1 MLEELKKRVYEANM
15 LLPQYGLVTFTWGN
29 VSEIDRESGIFAI
42 KPSGVD
48 YDKLTPEDM
57 VLVDLIG
64 IRTVLTIIMLIL
76 QFPGSRLN
84 PRLDRLRTVC
94 HLGNLLQN
102 NRIVYR
108 FMRIFAPRK
117 RAVVLAQYS
126 RHCRRIFAQPCKFT
140 DDQKARVLL
149 VSLLD
154 LLRVQTSETGN
165 FPVKV
170 VECLLWTGEIE

>member
-1 MLEELKKRVYEANM
+1 MSKFYFN
-15 LLPQYGLVTFTWGN
+15 N
-29 VSEIDRESGIFAI
+29 IFHSISPVHNRHSHRA
-42 KPSGVD
+42 
-48 YDKLTPEDM
+48 YDNNAYPA
-57 VLVDLIG
+57 V
-64 IRTVLTIIMLIL
+64 
-76 QFPGSRLN
+76 PGSRLN

-165 FPVKV
+165 FPVKNSPRGSCRNRGCCV
-170 VECLLWTGEIE
+170 RPEPSW